1 MTSNTLILLSCL
13 RLYVKRYLNFQNNI
27 NACQTDNNKLDQ
39 IFSVAFVETY
49 LILNNIRAVYHI

>member
-1 MTSNTLILLSCL
+1 MPA
-13 RLYVKRYLNFQNNI
+13 R
-27 NACQTDNNKLDQ
+27 QTIISFDQ